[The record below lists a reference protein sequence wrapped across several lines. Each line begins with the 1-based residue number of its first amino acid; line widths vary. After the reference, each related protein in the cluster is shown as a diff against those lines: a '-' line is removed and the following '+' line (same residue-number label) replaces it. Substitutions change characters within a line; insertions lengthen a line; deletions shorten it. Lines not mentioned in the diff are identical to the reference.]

1 MADDV
6 KIPVSTPGAK
16 ESAAQL
22 KAVSA
27 GLHEVGESAKAAGQ
41 GTTQATRKM
50 SDDAKKT
57 AGDIRESA
65 AGWEVWKVAGLAAAA
80 AIGAAMRRVIANMQ
94 EASER
99 IRQDY
104 QSFVGLTQQ
113 NDTRAL
119 AQIRGQSES
128 KTASWLMK
136 QSATYGIAPEEVR
149 AAAFQIESGFTPE
162 QVGGAAALGQME
174 EMAFKT
180 MRGTGAGGQT
190 VAGLQIAAY
199 EAGLAKTPAQF
210 GAFLAKSTV
219 YAGSSRMTLQDFG
232 GIMSRLLPMAV
243 NVGMDPDEFQ
253 AMASAMSFRISD
265 PGRLATSLEQLIRAS
280 GAKSPALSKFASSQG
295 RDAGT
300 MTASEVMA
308 FQSQYI
314 STAMQAGG
322 PQGAKVAAEALGIAP
337 ELAQV
342 YGVAFDP
349 TVRERMGSLRSRAAG
364 ATFLDVIEG
373 RFNQSIGSPEGR
385 ASRAAYEKKYQEQR
399 RAVGEQEFQADA
411 AEEAATLRQLQAEGE
426 GNTSRRFLEGALS
439 DAMNARLSLHGT
451 MEWRLSRLARSGKS
465 AAVRAQASELLGRV
479 ESTIPAIFQTFLGVG
494 QEDTMV
500 EASRFLAEQQ
510 GGATYNGGTHYHNND
525 RSDPAGK
532 PVR

>member
-22 KAVSA
+22 KTVAA

-41 GTTQATRKM
+41 GTTQATKQI
-50 SDDAKKT
+50 SADVKKT
-57 AGDIRESA
+57 AGDVKDSA
-65 AGWEVWKVAGLAAAA
+65 SSWDVWKVSGLAAAA
-80 AIGAAMRRVIANMQ
+80 AVGAAMRRVIANMQ
-94 EASER
+94 EASDR

-119 AQIRGQSES
+119 AQIRGQGETN
-128 KTASWLMK
+128 TASWLMK
-136 QSATYGIAPEEVR
+136 QSAAYGIAPEEVR
-149 AAAFQIESGFTPE
+149 TAAFQIESGFTPG
-162 QVGGAAALGQME
+162 QVGGPAALEQME
-174 EMAFKT
+174 QMAFKT

-199 EAGLAKTPAQF
+199 EAGLAKTPQQF
-210 GAFLAKSTV
+210 GAFLAKSTA

-232 GIMSRLLPMAV
+232 GIMARLLPMAV

-265 PGRLATSLEQLIRAS
+265 PGRLATSLEQLIRAA
-280 GAKSPALSKFASSQG
+280 GAGPAGMS
-295 RDAGT
+295 
-300 MTASEVMA
+300 ASEVMA

-314 STAMQAGG
+314 STATQTGG

-349 TVRERMGSLRSRAAG
+349 TVRARMGTLRAKAAG

-385 ASRAAYEKKYQEQR
+385 TSRAAYGKKYEEQR
-399 RAVGEQEFQADA
+399 RAVG
-411 AEEAATLRQLQAEGE
+411 AEEYYANFEESIARLRRRQAEGE
-426 GNTSRRFLEGALS
+426 GEVLERFLEAASKDEQLGRFVAQE
-439 DAMNARLSLHGT
+439 DIEFQLHQ
-451 MEWRLSRLARSGKS
+451 LKKSGRT
-465 AAVRAQASELLGRV
+465 AAIRAQAAKLESELASPFAGA
-479 ESTIPAIFQTFLGVG
+479 TQFFLGVG
-494 QEDTMV
+494 QEDTLI
-500 EASRFLAEQQ
+500 EASRLLAGQRG
-510 GGATYNGGTHYHNND
+510 GGAVYNGGTHYHNQD
-525 RSDPAGK
+525 RNDPAGK
-532 PVR
+532 PRR